1 MTLMEYEEYIYSEF
15 EVNALDTVYVSPVII
30 FRDGEMK
37 VLKRRLK
44 TFFDQDKDINR
55 NENIKKAFKYGY
67 KKTEIANFLNLST
80 KTINVVLKAK
90 MK

>member
-1 MTLMEYEEYIYSEF
+1 
-15 EVNALDTVYVSPVII
+15 
-30 FRDGEMK
+30 MK

-90 MK
+90 MKQRGMTLFICQSENIGRVKALISI